1 MKNTT
6 YLILVLV
13 TILASANTNAQEFGI
28 LSGKV
33 HDKKGIPIEL
43 VTVSLVEINGG
54 VITDASGNYSIR
66 IPAGKYYTVV
76 FSFLGFTSEHRTV
89 NLKSGENRKINITL
103 VESPTM
109 ITGPV
114 VEDRQ
119 IRTTSL
125 TRIDPKVAVSIP
137 SISGGVES
145 LIKTMPGVSSSN
157 ELSSQYSVR
166 GGNFDENLVYV
177 NDIEIYRP
185 FLIRSGQQEGLSFL
199 NSDLVS
205 SILFSAGGFDAKYGD
220 KMSSVLDIQYKK
232 PRELAGSISG
242 SLLGAS
248 GHIEGISKNSKFTY
262 LAGVRYKSN
271 QYILSAMDTKGE
283 YKPTFTDVQTYLSWE
298 PSQKF
303 ELAFLGNYARNNYTV
318 VPEDRETAFGTI
330 NEAYKFRVFFEGQEV
345 DRFENYMGALSASW
359 KPLSNLSLKL
369 IGSAF
374 RSLES
379 ETYDILGQ
387 YWIGRLDS
395 NIGSGEYA
403 EVVEAIGVGSYLNHA
418 RNYLDANVYS
428 IGHRGAYIL
437 ESSAWQWGLKYQ
449 HEFIDDRLNE
459 WVLIDSAGYSI
470 PHPTNL
476 PGIVSENPAF
486 ELNSSVRTNISLSS
500 NRYSGFIQNTL
511 TLDGESD
518 RVHLTSGVRMNYWD
532 LNEQL
537 LISPRVTLS
546 YRPLWEKDILFR
558 FSAGYYYQPPFYR
571 ELRDLNG
578 NINYNLKAQTSIH
591 FVAAGDYNF
600 VAWNRPFKFVTEVYY
615 KHLENLV
622 PYEIDNVRIRYHA
635 KNNAKGFAQGVD
647 FKINGEFVTGI
658 DSWASLSIMRTME
671 DIKDDFY
678 YNFFDANGIQV
689 SAGMRDEIVDSVR
702 IEPGY
707 LPRPTDQRVNF
718 SLFFQDFL
726 PRNPSYK
733 MHLNLLFGSGLTFG
747 PPNSPKYRHTLRIPP
762 YRRVDIGFSK
772 EIIGEDSRLQDGH
785 PLRHFKS
792 LWISLEVF
800 NLLQVSNTV
809 SYIWISDVRNRQYAI
824 PNYLTPRQINLKL
837 QATF

>member
-1 MKNTT
+1 MKYFITLT
-6 YLILVLV
+6 IFLIVV
-13 TILASANTNAQEFGI
+13 ACGSSKAQKTAVV
-28 LSGKV
+28 SGKV
-33 HDKKGIPIEL
+33 SDENQVPIEL
-43 VTVSLVEINGG
+43 VTVRPAEISGG
-54 VITDASGNYSIR
+54 TITDANGEYQIK
-66 IPAGKYYTVV
+66 IPADKEITLVY
-76 FSFLGFTSEHRTV
+76 SFLGFAPEERKV
-89 NLKSGENRKINITL
+89 NLRSGEEKRIDVIL
-103 VESPTM
+103 IEAPTM

-119 IRTTSL
+119 VRTSTL
-125 TRIDPKVAVSIP
+125 TRIDPKAAVSIP
-137 SISGGVES
+137 TISGGVES
-145 LIKTMPGVSSSN
+145 LIKTMPGVASSN

-177 NDIEIYRP
+177 NDIEIHRP

-232 PRELAGSISG
+232 PRDFAGSFSG
-242 SLLGAS
+242 SFLGAS
-248 GHIEGISKNSKFTY
+248 AHIEGISKNSKFTY
-262 LAGVRYKSN
+262 LSGVRYKSN
-271 QYILSAMDTKGE
+271 QYILSAMETKGE

-298 PSQKF
+298 PLPQF
-303 ELAFLGNYARNNYTV
+303 ELAFLGNYARNNYEV
-318 VPEDRETAFGTI
+318 IPEDRETAFGTI
-330 NEAYKFRVFFEGQEV
+330 NEAYKFRVYFDGQEV
-345 DRFENYMGALSASW
+345 DRFENYMGAMSASW
-359 KPLSNLSLKL
+359 KPQSNLNLRL

-387 YWIGRLDS
+387 YWIGRLES
-395 NIGSGEYA
+395 NISSGDYA
-403 EVVEAIGVGSYLNHA
+403 EVVEALGVGSYLNHA

-428 IGHRGAYIL
+428 VEHRGSYIL
-437 ESSAWQWGLKYQ
+437 ENTSWHWGLKFR
-449 HEFIDDRLNE
+449 HEDIYDRLNE
-459 WVLIDSAGYSI
+459 WTLIDSAGYSV
-470 PHPTNL
+470 PHPDNV
-476 PGIVSENPAF
+476 PGIAGENPPF
-486 ELNSSVRTNISLSS
+486 ELNWAVRTNISLSS
-500 NRYSGFIQNTL
+500 NRYIGFIQNTWAI
-511 TLDGESD
+511 DGAND
-518 RVHLTSGVRMNYWD
+518 RLHLTTGLRMNYWD
-532 LNEQL
+532 LNRQL
-537 LISPRVTLS
+537 LFSPRMTLS
-546 YRPLWEKDILFR
+546 YRPLWEKDVLFR
-558 FSAGYYYQPPFYR
+558 FSAGYYHQPPFYR
-571 ELRDLNG
+571 ELRDLEG
-578 NINYNLKAQTSIH
+578 NINYDLKAQTSIH

-600 VAWNRPFKFVTEVYY
+600 IAWGRPFKFVTEVYY

-635 KNNAKGFAQGVD
+635 TNNARGFARGID
-647 FKINGEFVTGI
+647 FKINGEFVYGI

-678 YNFFDANGIQV
+678 YRYFNAEGIEIR
-689 SAGMRDEIVDSVR
+689 AGMTSEIADSLRV
-702 IEPGY
+702 EPGY
-707 LPRPTDQRVNF
+707 IPRPTDQRVNF

-747 PPNSPKYRHTLRIPP
+747 PPNSPKYKHTLRIPP

-772 EIIGEDSRLQDGH
+772 EIIGPETRMRDGH
-785 PLRHFKS
+785 PLQYFKS
-792 LWISLEVF
+792 LWLSLEVF

-809 SYIWISDVRNRQYAI
+809 SYIWISDVSNRQYAI

>member
-1 MKNTT
+1 
-6 YLILVLV
+6 
-13 TILASANTNAQEFGI
+13 
-28 LSGKV
+28 
-33 HDKKGIPIEL
+33 
-43 VTVSLVEINGG
+43 
-54 VITDASGNYSIR
+54 
-66 IPAGKYYTVV
+66 
-76 FSFLGFTSEHRTV
+76 
-89 NLKSGENRKINITL
+89 
-103 VESPTM
+103 
-109 ITGPV
+109 
-114 VEDRQ
+114 
-119 IRTTSL
+119 
-125 TRIDPKVAVSIP
+125 
-137 SISGGVES
+137 
-145 LIKTMPGVSSSN
+145 
-157 ELSSQYSVR
+157 
-166 GGNFDENLVYV
+166 
-177 NDIEIYRP
+177 
-185 FLIRSGQQEGLSFL
+185 
-199 NSDLVS
+199 
-205 SILFSAGGFDAKYGD
+205 
-220 KMSSVLDIQYKK
+220 
-232 PRELAGSISG
+232 
-242 SLLGAS
+242 
-248 GHIEGISKNSKFTY
+248 
-262 LAGVRYKSN
+262 
-271 QYILSAMDTKGE
+271 
-283 YKPTFTDVQTYLSWE
+283 
-298 PSQKF
+298 
-303 ELAFLGNYARNNYTV
+303 

-330 NEAYKFRVFFEGQEV
+330 NEAYKFKVYFDGQEV

-359 KPLSNLSLKL
+359 KPQSNVNLRL

-428 IGHRGAYIL
+428 IEHRGAYIL
-437 ESSAWQWGLKYQ
+437 ENTAWQWGAKFQ
-449 HEFIDDRLNE
+449 HELIDDRLNE

-470 PHPTNL
+470 PHPANY
-476 PGIVSENPAF
+476 PGQVNENPAF
-486 ELNSSVRTNISLSS
+486 GLNSSVRTNIMLSS
-500 NRYSGFIQNTL
+500 NRYTAFMQNTW

-518 RVHLTSGVRMNYWD
+518 RVQLTSGVRLNYWD
-532 LNEQL
+532 LNDQV
-537 LISPRVTLS
+537 LISPRATLS

-558 FSAGYYYQPPFYR
+558 FSAGYYHQPPFYR
-571 ELRDLNG
+571 ELRDLKG
-578 NINYNLKAQTSIH
+578 NINYDLKAQTSIH

-600 VAWNRPFKFVTEVYY
+600 IAWSRPFKFVTEVYY
-615 KHLENLV
+615 KHFENLV

-647 FKINGEFVTGI
+647 FKINGEFVSGI

-678 YNFFDANGIQV
+678 YKYYNIEGIEV
-689 SAGMRDEIVDSVR
+689 RASAVNEIADSTR
-702 IEPGY
+702 FEPGY
-707 LPRPTDQRVNF
+707 IPRPTDQRVNF

-772 EIIGEDSRLQDGH
+772 EIIGAESRMRDGH
-785 PLRHFKS
+785 PLQHFKS

>member
-1 MKNTT
+1 MKQIK
-6 YLILVLV
+6 YLKILLLLL
-13 TILASANTNAQEFGI
+13 TAMHGHAQTNGI
-28 LSGKV
+28 VKGKV
-33 HDKKGIPIEL
+33 TGEDKQPIEL
-43 VTVSLVEINGG
+43 VN
-54 VITDASGNYSIR
+54 IR
-66 IPAGKYYTVV
+66 IEDVNTGVV
-76 FSFLGFTSEHRTV
+76 SGEDGSYRISVAANRPLTLVYSFLGFTAERKTV
-89 NLKSGENRKINITL
+89 NLKPGQEITL
-103 VESPTM
+103 DVVLRESPTM
-109 ITGPV
+109 IPGFV

-119 IRTTSL
+119 VRTTTL
-125 TRIDPKVAVSIP
+125 TRIDPKVAVAIP

-145 LIKTMPGVSSSN
+145 LIKTMPGVASSN

-185 FLIRSGQQEGLSFL
+185 FLMRSGQQEGLSFL

-220 KMSSVLDIQYKK
+220 KMASVLDIQYKK

-248 GHIEGISKNSKFTY
+248 GHIEGISKNSRFTY
-262 LAGVRYKSN
+262 LAGMRYKSN
-271 QYILSAMDTKGE
+271 QYVLSAMETKGE
-283 YKPTFTDVQTYLSWE
+283 YKPNFTDVQTYLSWE
-298 PSQKF
+298 PAPTF

-318 VPEDRETAFGTI
+318 IPEDRETAFGTI
-330 NEAYKFRVFFEGQEV
+330 NEAYKFRVYFDGQEV
-345 DRFENYMGALSASW
+345 DRFENYMGALSAQW
-359 KPLSNLSLKL
+359 KPQQNLNLRL

-387 YWIGRLDS
+387 YWINRLEA
-395 NIGSGEYA
+395 NPGSGEYA
-403 EVVEAIGVGSYLNHA
+403 ELTEAVGVGSYLNHA
-418 RNYLDANVYS
+418 RNYLDANVFS
-428 IGHRGAYIL
+428 IEHRGTYL
-437 ESSAWQWGLKYQ
+437 LDKLAWQWGIKLQ
-449 HEFIDDRLNE
+449 HENIDDRLNE

-470 PHPTNL
+470 PHPVSYPGVSKENL
-476 PGIVSENPAF
+476 PFG
-486 ELNSSVRTNISLSS
+486 LNSAVRTNISLGS
-500 NRYSGFIQNTL
+500 NRYSGFIQNTW
-511 TLDGESD
+511 TLDNNND
-518 RVHLTSGVRMNYWD
+518 RIHLTTGLRMNYWD
-532 LNEQL
+532 LNGQL
-537 LISPRVTLS
+537 LFSPRTTLS

-558 FSAGYYYQPPFYR
+558 FSAGYYHQPPFYR
-571 ELRDLNG
+571 ELRDLQG
-578 NINYNLKAQTSIH
+578 NINYDLKAQTSIH

-600 VAWNRPFKFVTEVYY
+600 IAWDRPFKFVTEVYY

-635 KNNAKGFAQGVD
+635 KNNAKGFTQGID
-647 FKINGEFVTGI
+647 FKINGEFVAGI
-658 DSWASLSIMRTME
+658 ESWASLSIMRTME
-671 DIKDDFY
+671 DIKDDFFY
-678 YNFFDANGIQV
+678 RYFNAEGVEVRATMI
-689 SAGMRDEIVDSVR
+689 SEIADSLRV
-702 IEPGY
+702 EPRY

-726 PRNPSYK
+726 PRNPTYK

-747 PPNSPKYRHTLRIPP
+747 PPNSPKYKHTLRIPP

-772 EIIGEDSRLQDGH
+772 EIIGPESRMREGH
-785 PLRHFKS
+785 PLQHFKS

-800 NLLQVSNTV
+800 NLLQISNTV
-809 SYIWISDVRNRQYAI
+809 SYIWVSDIRNRQYAI